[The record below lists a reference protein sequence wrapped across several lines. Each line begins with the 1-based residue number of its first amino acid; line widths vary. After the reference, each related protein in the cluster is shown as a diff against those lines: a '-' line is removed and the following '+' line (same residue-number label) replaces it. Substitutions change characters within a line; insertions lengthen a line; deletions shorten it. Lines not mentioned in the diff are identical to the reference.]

1 MGEDAKNMIALMQ
14 AMANSPRRDNSSYH
28 KAMAEAR
35 RAFADAEREL
45 GGPVVVKTKTRKK
58 RNGNYVV
65 KWTFKP
71 AP

>member
-1 MGEDAKNMIALMQ
+1 MGEDAKDMIALMQ
-14 AMANSPRRDNSSYH
+14 AMADSPRRDNSGYH
-28 KAMAEAR
+28 KAMAQAR
-35 RAFADAEREL
+35 RAFEEAERTL
-45 GGPVVVKTKTRKK
+45 GGPVEVKAKTKRK